1 MARRE
6 RSGFRNLNVWQKAM
20 VAVKEIYQLT
30 RRFPKDELY
39 ALTSQTR
46 RAAASVPMNIAEGY
60 KRRRYPK
67 DYVRLLVTAHG
78 SQGEV
83 ETAIEIAYMLEY
95 ITEADCE
102 RLLDVYDEL
111 GRMLN
116 GLIDSVDKGAN
127 KNNR

>member
-1 MARRE
+1 MARAE
-6 RSGFRNLNVWQKAM
+6 RRGFRNLNVWQKAM
-20 VAVKEIYQLT
+20 ASVKQIYLLT
-30 RRFPKDELY
+30 RKFPKDELY
-39 ALTSQTR
+39 ALTSQIR

-83 ETAIEIAYMLEY
+83 ETALEIAHMLEY
-95 ITEADCE
+95 ITGTDCE
-102 RLLDVYDEL
+102 RLLDAYDEV

-116 GLIDSVDKGAN
+116 GLIDSIDNGTKS
-127 KNNR
+127 KR

>member
-1 MARRE
+1 
-6 RSGFRNLNVWQKAM
+6 M
-20 VAVKEIYQLT
+20 VAVKEVYGLT
-30 RRFPKDELY
+30 RKFPKDELY
-39 ALTSQTR
+39 GLTSQIR
-46 RAAASVPMNIAEGY
+46 RAATSVPMNIAEGY

-78 SQGEV
+78 SEGEV
-83 ETAIEIAYMLEY
+83 ETAVEIALMLEY

-102 RLLDVYDEL
+102 RLLDAYDEV

-116 GLIDSVDKGAN
+116 GLIDSVDKGSK